1 MSSNLIW
8 HPVQVAEWSN
18 AEVCKTSYR
27 GFESHPELLI
37 QNRLIGRS
45 APFEGVRLGSNP
57 SSGTRPCSPIGRGN
71 RLRIYLLEVRVL
83 SRTPCWIGVIGST
96 TVSKTV
102 SGGSSPYPFA
112 YPLNSVDQSAW
123 LRTKKSQVRI
133 LQRVPFKSK

>member
-1 MSSNLIW
+1 MGSIPIR

-57 SSGTRPCSPIGRGN
+57 SSGTRPCGAIGR
-71 RLRIYLLEVRVL
+71 RTILRGWVLEVRVL
-83 SRTPCWIGVIGST
+83 SRTLP
-96 TVSKTV
+96 
-102 SGGSSPYPFA
+102 
-112 YPLNSVDQSAW
+112 
-123 LRTKKSQVRI
+123 VR
-133 LQRVPFKSK
+133 